1 MLLVREQCRGKSQ
14 NQPTS
19 TRVYSNISNGKASPT
34 ETGSN
39 GTYGASTL
47 IAERWRQSGL
57 PTPQQP
63 PKPKAAP
70 TTVSSGH
77 QPDDRNSADGLVA
90 TVRQGHAKHS
100 THDERDYTPPA
111 SPQKGSPEN
120 MTLTSSRR
128 ELGTTQLEE
137 NELHF
142 HRRQTEQN
150 LVTTGKTN

>member
-1 MLLVREQCRGKSQ
+1 MSGEKSEPTNQHMFECIQREGESNRDWIKRHLRGVHAYRRKME
-14 NQPTS
+14 
-19 TRVYSNISNGKASPT
+19 T
-34 ETGSN
+34 EWT
-39 GTYGASTL
+39 
-47 IAERWRQSGL
+47 

-63 PKPKAAP
+63 QKPKAAP